1 MVQHC
6 RRRGGCP
13 VWKSSPPSLPT
24 HHHRPSSSSPSLFWH
39 QMTAYTQNFLRW
51 WRWCKKVPFWLAVL
65 VRHLVKCSNLC
76 LVDSRAADIAHVH
89 DDDVYDARIA
99 HSDDDDDG
107 DDDAGIAHI
116 QLSIFNHPAFHHN
129 LHRIRLQRIEKRK
142 RIPLFLPFYDALSRP
157 KTSNG

>member
-1 MVQHC
+1 M
-6 RRRGGCP
+6 
-13 VWKSSPPSLPT
+13 
-24 HHHRPSSSSPSLFWH
+24 
-39 QMTAYTQNFLRW
+39 
-51 WRWCKKVPFWLAVL
+51 
-65 VRHLVKCSNLC
+65 KCSNLC

-89 DDDVYDARIA
+89 DDDDDDDDDVHDDDVYEARIA